1 MSVVLSSF
9 RARLEATERELVVE
23 ALAVTDGGICAAA
36 RMCGM
41 HPFQMR
47 RIVQR
52 HQLQALLKPAS
63 RARPPEQFGNAAWRA
78 LGDV

>member
-1 MSVVLSSF
+1 MSVILSSF
-9 RARLEATERELVVE
+9 RARLEAAERDLAVE

-36 RMCGM
+36 RLCGM

-47 RIVQR
+47 RIVVR
-52 HQLQALLKPAS
+52 HSLQAMLKPA
-63 RARPPEQFGNAAWRA
+63 ARVNTNVQHGNAAWRA